1 MSKNVKE
8 DFDWLAEANQDISD
22 MRVSID
28 KLKYDLGLNLS
39 EESVYAIK
47 NQISWYEG
55 QINFVTDTIKEF
67 N

>member
-1 MSKNVKE
+1 ME
-8 DFDWLAEANQDISD
+8 DNWLAELNQDIAD
-22 MRVSID
+22 YRVSIE

>member
-55 QINFVTDTIKEF
+55 QIDFVTDTIKEF